1 MNSNI
6 PDIMHMATKV
16 HMVLR
21 RCVVLNRMFYIN
33 RELKSM
39 RHYGQTQS
47 QHYND
52 ENNNNNDDK
61 LICASV

>member
-6 PDIMHMATKV
+6 HDIMHMATKL

-21 RCVVLNRMFYIN
+21 RCVVLNRMCIN
-33 RELKSM
+33 RELNSM
-39 RHYGQTQS
+39 WHYGKTQS
-47 QHYND
+47 QHYNE
-52 ENNNNNDDK
+52 ENNNNNNDK